1 VAIGRWTGGAT
12 RAMDLKQEI
21 LDIPRALSETL
32 EKGRAEYDALVRQTR
47 WGDGPIFVVGSGASV
62 VVGLTGAYAF
72 EGLLGWPVVV
82 RDAVLFEAYSASVL
96 RPRSVLMAISD
107 SGESLE
113 TLAVARAARS
123 HDATVLA
130 LTNEAQSRLAK
141 MADGVFLVRAGE
153 EPGAGA
159 RTAVC
164 QQAAL
169 SYVALVAAR
178 ALKRHQP
185 QTDALEAEFEK
196 LAECIERALNQFGD
210 AVRSFASELKRQRNL
225 YVVGGGFYYPAAL
238 HWAGLLEKLTGI
250 EAWGREAREFADGP
264 LEKLRPD
271 RAIVF
276 LSGSRCRVKRQI
288 HRLAEGAR
296 KARASIFAV
305 TDGNDRELADR
316 AQLAVLLP
324 TLSEM
329 VGPIVS
335 LALLD
340 WVAYHVAHQA
350 QRGPDPSCPKSAKA

>member
-1 VAIGRWTGGAT
+1 
-12 RAMDLKQEI
+12 MDLKQEI

-47 WGDGPIFVVGSGASV
+47 WGDGPIFMVGSGASV
-62 VVGLTGAYAF
+62 VVGLAGAYAF
-72 EGLLGWPVVV
+72 ESLLGWPVVV
-82 RDAVLFEAYSASVL
+82 REAALFETYSAAVLH
-96 RPRSVLMAISD
+96 PRSVLLAISE
-107 SGESLE
+107 SGESPE

-123 HDATVLA
+123 QGATVLA
-130 LTNEAQSRLAK
+130 LTNQAQSKLAK
-141 MADGVFLVRAGE
+141 EVDGVFLVRAGE

-169 SYVALVAAR
+169 SHVALVAAR
-178 ALKRHQP
+178 ALQRHQP

-196 LAECIERALNQFGD
+196 LPESVEWALTQFGD
-210 AVRSFASELKRQRNL
+210 AVRSFASELERRRSL
-225 YVVGGGFYYPAAL
+225 HVVGGGFYHPAAL
-238 HWAGLLEKLTGI
+238 HWAGLLQKLTGI
-250 EAWGREAREFADGP
+250 EAWGHQAQEVAHGP
-264 LEKLRPD
+264 LEKLGPD
-271 RAIVF
+271 AAIVF

-324 TLSEM
+324 ILSEM

-340 WVAYHVAHQA
+340 WVAYHVAHQP
-350 QRGPDPSCPKSAKA
+350 QRDAGRFRPKPAKS